1 MNFKQRIE
9 KIIEDIAESVVDM
22 YVDAD
27 DIKEIT
33 KYCRENGITT
43 ESEFTE
49 NCHEGGFLG
58 DWIDNLRD
66 EVYQFIGDHVI
77 YYSDGIDILDSTNT
91 WSGWDYYF
99 DIYGGPADNVA
110 TLGAMVLEQE
120 FDENGG
126 YDALIEELYSYIGDD
141 EEEEDDYDDLN

>member
-1 MNFKQRIE
+1 MNFKQNIDYVIE
-9 KIIEDIAESVVDM
+9 EIIEDVVDM
-22 YVDAD
+22 NIDTD
-27 DIKEIT
+27 DIREIT

-49 NCHEGGFLG
+49 KCNEGGFLG

-66 EVYQFIGDHVI
+66 EVTEYIGEHVI
-77 YYSDGIDILDSTNT
+77 YYSDGIDILNSTNT

-99 DIYGGPADNVA
+99 DNYGPADNVA
-110 TLGAMVLEQE
+110 ALGAMVLLAE
-120 FDENGG
+120 FEENYG
-126 YDALIEELYSYIGDD
+126 YDALIEELYSYIGDE

>member
-1 MNFKQRIE
+1 MDFKQRIDDV
-9 KIIEDIAESVVDM
+9 IEEIVEGVVDM
-22 YVDAD
+22 NIGTD
-27 DIKEIT
+27 DIREIT

-49 NCHEGGFLG
+49 KCHEGGFLG

-66 EVYQFIGDHVI
+66 EVTQFIDDHVI
-77 YYSDGIDILDSTNT
+77 YYSDGIDILNSTNT

-99 DIYGGPADNVA
+99 DIYGPADNVA
-110 TLGAMVLEQE
+110 ALGAMVLLTE
-120 FDENGG
+120 FEENYG
-126 YDALIEELYSYIGDD
+126 YDALIEELYSYIGD

>member
-66 EVYQFIGDHVI
+66 EVFQFIGDHVI

-99 DIYGGPADNVA
+99 DIYGPADNVA

-120 FDENGG
+120 FEENGG

>member
-1 MNFKQRIE
+1 MDFKQRIDDV
-9 KIIEDIAESVVDM
+9 IEEIVEDVVDM
-22 YVDAD
+22 NIGTD
-27 DIKEIT
+27 DIREIT

-49 NCHEGGFLG
+49 KCHEGGFLG

-66 EVYQFIGDHVI
+66 EVTQFIDDHVI
-77 YYSDGIDILDSTNT
+77 YYSDGIDILNSTNT

-99 DIYGGPADNVA
+99 DIYGPADNVA
-110 TLGAMVLEQE
+110 ALGAMVLLTE
-120 FDENGG
+120 FEENYG
-126 YDALIEELYSYIGDD
+126 YDALIEELYSYIGD

>member
-1 MNFKQRIE
+1 MNFKQNIDYVIE
-9 KIIEDIAESVVDM
+9 EIIEDVVDM
-22 YVDAD
+22 NIDTD
-27 DIKEIT
+27 DIREIT
-33 KYCRENGITT
+33 KYCHENGITT

-66 EVYQFIGDHVI
+66 EVTEFIGEHVI
-77 YYSDGIDILDSTNT
+77 YYSDGIDILNSTDT

-99 DIYGGPADNVA
+99 DNYGTADNVA
-110 TLGAMVLEQE
+110 ALGAMVLLAE
-120 FDENGG
+120 FEENYG
-126 YDALIEELYSYIGDD
+126 YDALIEELYSYIGD